1 MELSIKERFKNAW
14 NAFSDKN
21 SDRYRAYDSTEVSY
35 GRRPDRPRLTRGNER
50 SIVTSIINRI
60 ALDVSSVSV
69 RHVRLDENGRYTGD
83 INSSLNSC
91 LTLSSNID
99 QTHRAFFQ
107 DVVMSMF
114 DEGCVAIVPTD
125 TSADPRVTDSY
136 DIYSLRVGKIVEW
149 RPRSVKVQLYNERN
163 GKREDVV
170 CFKKNVA
177 IVENPLYSIIN
188 EPNSTWQRL
197 VRKLNILDSI
207 DEQSGAG
214 KLDLLIQIP
223 YSVRS
228 EARKKYAKE
237 RRDEIENQLVNGK
250 YGIAYIEGTE
260 HVIQLNRP
268 VDNNLMKQI
277 EYLTSMLY
285 SQLGI
290 SQAVLDGTAD
300 EKAMLNY
307 TSRTIEPIISTIV
320 DEMKRKFLSK
330 TAISQGQS
338 IMFFNDPFKLV
349 SVTEIAGVAETF
361 TRNEIASSNEIRQVI
376 GWIPSDD
383 PEADKLKNSNISQ
396 PKTASNPVTPEEPK
410 EEVLDE

>member
-207 DEQSGAG
+207 DEQSGSG

-338 IMFFNDPFKLV
+338 IMFFNNPFKLV

>member
-338 IMFFNDPFKLV
+338 LMFFNNPFKLV
-349 SVTEIAGVAETF
+349 SVTEIAGIAETF

-410 EEVLDE
+410 EEILDE

>member
-99 QTHRAFFQ
+99 QAHRAFFQ

-207 DEQSGAG
+207 DEQSGSG

-338 IMFFNDPFKLV
+338 IMFFNNPFKLV

>member
-125 TSADPRVTDSY
+125 TSNDPRVTDSY

-207 DEQSGAG
+207 DEQSGSG

-338 IMFFNDPFKLV
+338 IMFFNNPFKLV

>member
-207 DEQSGAG
+207 DEQSGSR

-338 IMFFNDPFKLV
+338 IMFFNNPFKLV

-396 PKTASNPVTPEEPK
+396 PKTASNPVTPEEQK

>member
-207 DEQSGAG
+207 DEQSGSR

-338 IMFFNDPFKLV
+338 IMFFNNPFKLV

>member
-338 IMFFNDPFKLV
+338 IMFFNNPFKLV

>member
-290 SQAVLDGTAD
+290 SQAVYRFSA
-300 EKAMLNY
+300 NF
-307 TSRTIEPIISTIV
+307 RTCVPAPT
-320 DEMKRKFLSK
+320 
-330 TAISQGQS
+330 
-338 IMFFNDPFKLV
+338 
-349 SVTEIAGVAETF
+349 
-361 TRNEIASSNEIRQVI
+361 
-376 GWIPSDD
+376 
-383 PEADKLKNSNISQ
+383 
-396 PKTASNPVTPEEPK
+396 
-410 EEVLDE
+410 

>member
-21 SDRYRAYDSTEVSY
+21 SDRYRVYDSTEVSY

-125 TSADPRVTDSY
+125 TSNDPRVTDSY

-207 DEQSGAG
+207 DEQSGSG

-338 IMFFNDPFKLV
+338 IMFFNNPFKLV

>member
-99 QTHRAFFQ
+99 QTYRAFFQ

-338 IMFFNDPFKLV
+338 IMFFNNPFKLV

>member
-207 DEQSGAG
+207 DEQSGAR

-338 IMFFNDPFKLV
+338 IMFFNNPFKLV